1 MSRKRGNGEGSI
13 TKRNDGRWMARFTV
27 HTAKGPKR
35 RHIYGRTRQEV
46 ATKLAKA
53 MTDRDGGIELDPSSV
68 TVNEYLQRWLN
79 DSVKGSVRPITFES
93 YERLVRVHVVPG
105 LGRVKLKALSPA
117 HLQGLYRD
125 RLDAGLS
132 PSTVQR
138 LHAVIHRALKQA
150 LRWGLVPRNVSE
162 AVDPPKAQRK
172 EIRPLTPEQVRTLL
186 RTAQGDRLGALY
198 ALAIT
203 TGLRQGEL
211 FGLRWEDV
219 DLETGRLSVRQTLT
233 TPKGGRRLSPPKRS
247 KSRRSVKLTTGAVK
261 ALRDHRERQL
271 DEREKLAELLSRTHS
286 GRTMR
291 ARARPTSIPPPPIS
305 KKLRPAS
312 HTENAPLTTAATATL
327 KATRPVPSLTRLSP
341 LTTVPT
347 RSGTPNL
354 PKIASDAT
362 GSVGA
367 RMAPSTKAAAHGRP
381 IRACA
386 ITATAPIV
394 ASTSPTAS
402 STIGLS
408 WARRSSG
415 EEEKAAEFSRG
426 GRKAMKI
433 TSGGI
438 SMLGRPGTKPITRPP
453 RTSKIG

>member
-1 MSRKRGNGEGSI
+1 MSKKRGNGEGSI

-93 YERLVRVHVVPG
+93 YERLVRVHVVPA

-162 AVDPPKAQRK
+162 AVDPPKGQRK

-219 DLETGRLSVRQTLT
+219 DLEAGKLSVRQTLT
-233 TPKGGRRLSPPKRS
+233 TPKGGRRLGPPKRS

-261 ALRDHRERQL
+261 ALRAHRERQL
-271 DEREKLAELLSRTHS
+271 EEREKLAELWQDHDFVFTTQVGTPLNRHNFFRRCYKPLLEEA
-286 GRTMR
+286 GLPR
-291 ARARPTSIPPPPIS
+291 SIRFHD
-305 KKLRPAS
+305 LR
-312 HTENAPLTTAATATL
+312 HTCATL
-327 KATRPVPSLTRLSP
+327 LLSKN
-341 LTTVPT
+341 V
-347 RSGTPNL
+347 N
-354 PKIASDAT
+354 PKIVQELLGHANISQTMDTYSHMLPDMQERAAS
-362 GSVGA
+362 
-367 RMAPSTKAAAHGRP
+367 
-381 IRACA
+381 
-386 ITATAPIV
+386 
-394 ASTSPTAS
+394 
-402 STIGLS
+402 
-408 WARRSSG
+408 
-415 EEEKAAEFSRG
+415 
-426 GRKAMKI
+426 AMDDI
-433 TSGGI
+433 
-438 SMLGRPGTKPITRPP
+438 LP
-453 RTSKIG
+453 

>member
-1 MSRKRGNGEGSI
+1 MSKKRGNGEGSI

-93 YERLVRVHVVPG
+93 YERLVRVHVVPA

-117 HLQGLYRD
+117 HLQALYRD

-150 LRWGLVPRNVSE
+150 LRWGLVPHNVSE
-162 AVDPPKAQRK
+162 AVDPPKAPRK
-172 EIRPLTPEQVRTLL
+172 EIRPLTPEQVRSLL

-219 DLETGRLSVRQTLT
+219 DLEAGKLSVRQTLT
-233 TPKGGRRLSPPKRS
+233 TPKGGRRLGPPKRS
-247 KSRRSVKLTTGAVK
+247 KSRRSVKLTAGAVK

-271 DEREKLAELLSRTHS
+271 NEREKLAELWQDHDFVFTTQVGTPLNRHNFFRRCYKPLLEEA
-286 GRTMR
+286 GLPR
-291 ARARPTSIPPPPIS
+291 SIRFHD
-305 KKLRPAS
+305 LR
-312 HTENAPLTTAATATL
+312 HTCATL
-327 KATRPVPSLTRLSP
+327 LLSKN
-341 LTTVPT
+341 V
-347 RSGTPNL
+347 N
-354 PKIASDAT
+354 PKIVQELLGHANISQTMDT
-362 GSVGA
+362 YSHILPD
-367 RMAPSTKAAAHGRP
+367 MQE
-381 IRACA
+381 RAVSA
-386 ITATAPIV
+386 MDDIV
-394 ASTSPTAS
+394 P
-402 STIGLS
+402 
-408 WARRSSG
+408 
-415 EEEKAAEFSRG
+415 
-426 GRKAMKI
+426 
-433 TSGGI
+433 
-438 SMLGRPGTKPITRPP
+438 
-453 RTSKIG
+453 